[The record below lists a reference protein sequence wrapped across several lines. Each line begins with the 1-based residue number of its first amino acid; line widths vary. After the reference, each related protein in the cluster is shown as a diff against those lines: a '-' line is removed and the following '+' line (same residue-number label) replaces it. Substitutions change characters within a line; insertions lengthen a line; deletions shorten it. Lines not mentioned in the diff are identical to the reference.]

1 MTEHPDLQRYRDW
14 LANEH
19 DKAVRADQAG
29 DVPPELRISPHNGI
43 AAGLAIALHGLDRI
57 LAARED
63 DTGPTVR
70 EAAADDRAYW
80 QQKYDRDQQ

>member
-19 DKAVRADQAG
+19 NKAVRADQAG

-57 LAARED
+57 LGALEHAA
-63 DTGPTVR
+63 GPSTA
-70 EAAADDRAYW
+70 ECAAADRRW
-80 QQKYDRDQQ
+80 PLEKEGQ